1 MFQAKVVEKI
11 KIHVSCSEAFF
22 ENDAVYE
29 ITWKI
34 IVEPD
39 RPQMTICHMCI
50 ACYIPKAIHR
60 HTEYVTLIAFP
71 LQQCLQEG
79 ASMLLDTHI
88 ACIVMYYFHCSLHD
102 FHLSGAV

>member
-11 KIHVSCSEAFF
+11 KIHFSCSKPFF

-29 ITWKI
+29 ITWKS

-39 RPQMTICHMCI
+39 RPQMKIWHMCI
-50 ACYIPKAIHR
+50 ACCIPKAIHT

-79 ASMLLDTHI
+79 ASMLLDTHT